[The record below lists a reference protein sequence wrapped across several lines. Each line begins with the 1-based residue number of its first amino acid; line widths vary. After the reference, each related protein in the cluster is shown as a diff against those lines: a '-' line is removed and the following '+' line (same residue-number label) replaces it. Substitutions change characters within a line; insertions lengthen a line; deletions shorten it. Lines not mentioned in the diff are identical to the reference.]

1 MQSTSNM
8 SNFVVNRF
16 KDAGQLADS
25 VAEAFT
31 TKVAALLEAKP
42 IVNLMLTGGTIG
54 IASLRAIAA
63 REDAHLLDWSRV
75 HVWWGDERFV
85 AADSAD
91 RNAVQARDALLSRI
105 NIAEANIHEFPA
117 SDNGLN
123 LDEACNLFA
132 AELKIHQPHF
142 DLAFVGMGP
151 DGHIC
156 SLFPG
161 KHATTGVD
169 VIAEHD
175 SPKPP
180 PQRLSFSYEAMN
192 RVDELWFVVAG
203 SDKADAV
210 STVFSDEP
218 ETLPAGRVRGGSK
231 TIWFVDQ
238 TAGATT
244 WGC

>member
-1 MQSTSNM
+1 VSNT
-8 SNFVVNRF
+8 VVNRF
-16 KDAGQLADS
+16 KDADSLARGAAEEFVTRLSQL
-25 VAEAFT
+25 
-31 TKVAALLEAKP
+31 LLELP
-42 IVNLMLTGGTIG
+42 EVHIQLTGGTIG
-54 IASLRAIAA
+54 IATLAAIAD

-85 AADSAD
+85 ESESSE
-91 RNAVQARDALLSRI
+91 RNAVQAKKAMLVKLPAT
-105 NIAEANIHEFPA
+105 NLHEFPA
-117 SDNGLN
+117 SDEGMD
-123 LDEACNLFA
+123 LDEAASFFA
-132 AELKIHQPHF
+132 AELASLKPMF
-142 DLAFVGMGP
+142 SLAFVGMGP

-161 KHATTGVD
+161 KPAIDKGVL

-192 RVDELWFVVAG
+192 SVDEIWFVVAG
-203 SDKADAV
+203 ADKQDAIGV
-210 STVFSDEP
+210 AFGDEP
-218 ETLPAGRVRGGSK
+218 EALPVGRVHGKKK

-238 TAGATT
+238 AAGNKT

>member
-1 MQSTSNM
+1 MKN
-8 SNFVVNRF
+8 VLVNRF
-16 KDAGQLADS
+16 KDAPQLADA
-25 VAEAFT
+25 VAEQFV
-31 TKVAALLEAKP
+31 TKVAGLLEAKP
-42 IVNLMLTGGTIG
+42 QVNLMLTGGTIG

-63 REDAHLLDWSRV
+63 RDDAHLLDWSRV

-85 AADSAD
+85 EADSPD
-91 RNAVQARDALLSRI
+91 RNAVQARQALLSRI
-105 NIAEANIHEFPA
+105 SIDEANIHEFPA
-117 SDNGLN
+117 DDQGLN

-132 AELKIHQPHF
+132 AELQIHQPHF

-151 DGHIC
+151 DGHVC

-161 KHATTGVD
+161 KPLIDDAD

-180 PQRLSFSYEAMN
+180 PQRLSFNYQAMN

-203 SDKADAV
+203 SDKADAIA
-210 STVFSDEP
+210 SVFGDEA
-218 ETLPAGRVRGGSK
+218 TILPAGRVHGKVK